1 MAIKRIVANVMAEE
15 IRLAILDDSGDVVD
29 ALYYRPNNEQTA
41 QHIYKGVVRN
51 VLPGMAAA
59 FVDIGLGQN
68 AYLDLRRGKRPAS
81 LDKVHVGETLMV
93 QVIKE
98 EMLGKSAKVSAD
110 ISLAG
115 RFMVLLP
122 YSSGTHISKRITD
135 TKQRQSL
142 TAMAQTY
149 TDRGCGLIVRT
160 AAAFA
165 SAEEVAADMA
175 FLWQTWCQLQK
186 RYQVAK
192 NCKEIYGD
200 ADFWLRVIRDYVRP
214 SIEEIIVDDEE
225 AYHRL
230 LELISSAR
238 ISGID
243 VVLHDGQ
250 EPVFKEFGIETQL
263 EALIINSRVDLPS
276 GGFLQIDRTE
286 ALTVIDVNSGHF
298 TGRTNNAV
306 ETAWQVNLEAAR
318 MVARQLRLRDI
329 GGIIVCDFIDLPKK
343 AQQEELLHYL
353 TSLVQQD
360 PVKTV
365 VCGITPLGLVEL
377 TRKRERRGTQTIL
390 FDPCER
396 CGGTGYLLSAE
407 TVYLQILR
415 RLRELHRAGRLKT
428 GIMVEAHPDVIRY
441 FTDKVKRGLCDKLQ
455 RTVQT
460 KAVPTMNREAYSLL
474 ALDESIES

>member
-1 MAIKRIVANVMAEE
+1 MPLKRIVVNVMAEE
-15 IRLAILDDSGDVVD
+15 IRLAVLDDGGEVVD
-29 ALYYRPNNEQTA
+29 ALYYRPDNEQTA

-68 AYLDLRRGKRPAS
+68 AYLDLRRGKKPAS
-81 LDKVHVGETLMV
+81 LEKVHVGENLMV

-122 YSSGTHISKRITD
+122 YSTGIHISKRITD
-135 TKQRQSL
+135 TKVRQRL
-142 TAMAQTY
+142 TAMAQPY
-149 TDRGCGLIVRT
+149 TDKGCGFILRT
-160 AAAFA
+160 AAAVA
-165 SAEEVAADMA
+165 SPDEVAADME

-192 NCKEIYGD
+192 NGKEIYGD

-214 SIEEIIVDDEE
+214 GIEEIIVDDDD
-225 AYHRL
+225 AYQRL
-230 LELISSAR
+230 VELIGSTK
-238 ISGID
+238 ISG
-243 VVLHDGQ
+243 VRAVLHDGS

-263 EALIINSRVDLPS
+263 EALIINSHVDLPS

-298 TGRTNNAV
+298 TGRTGNAV
-306 ETAWQVNLEAAR
+306 ETAKQVNFEAAR

-343 AQQEELLHYL
+343 EQQEELLSYL
-353 TSLVQQD
+353 TSLVRQD

-377 TRKRERRGTQTIL
+377 TRKRERRGAQTIL

-407 TVYLQILR
+407 TVYLQIIR
-415 RLRELHRAGRLKT
+415 RLRELRRAGRLKT
-428 GIMVEAHPDVIRY
+428 GIMVEAHPDVVRY
-441 FTDKVKRGLCDKLQ
+441 FTDKVKRALSEELQ
-455 RTVQT
+455 RTVDT
-460 KAVPTMNREAYSLL
+460 TAVATMNREAYSLL
-474 ALDESIES
+474 AMDE